1 MKLARRYTNDLGGLV
16 RLDTVDQHVEM
27 RSREWLANRP
37 GGKLTAWGREAG
49 KYVDRYLLSR
59 ECEREVTGA

>member
-1 MKLARRYTNDLGGLV
+1 M
-16 RLDTVDQHVEM
+16 VDQHVEM